1 MFIIDL
7 QSHSSLFS
15 TVHTA
20 GQASSP
26 QQWRDDE
33 DYLEALEKET
43 QILAKRV
50 QAAKARIMVVTCFDK
65 TVSVLGCNYG
75 MFLFMFMCLI

>member
-1 MFIIDL
+1 MYDCIYYLYVIIN
-7 QSHSSLFS
+7 HVIPHS

-65 TVSVLGCNYG
+65 TVSNFGCSN
-75 MFLFMFMCLI
+75 